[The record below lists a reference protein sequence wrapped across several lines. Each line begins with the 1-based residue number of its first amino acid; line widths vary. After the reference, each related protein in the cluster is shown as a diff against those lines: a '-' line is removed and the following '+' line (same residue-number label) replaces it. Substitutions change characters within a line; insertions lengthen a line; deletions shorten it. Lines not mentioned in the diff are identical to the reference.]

1 MSVDPRLEGHLERML
16 QATNRAIE
24 FVGGLTEDQF
34 LRDSVRQHAVC
45 MALVVCGENA
55 SRILEAFKSFATDHP
70 EIEWRKIKGMR
81 NIIAH
86 GYFDLE
92 FEIIYKTAVNMLP
105 VLKLQLEALL
115 HSTEI

>member
-1 MSVDPRLEGHLERML
+1 ML
-16 QATNRAIE
+16 QATNHAID
-24 FVGGLTEDQF
+24 FVNGLSEDQF
-34 LRDSVRQHAVC
+34 LNDLVRQHAIC

-55 SRILEAFKSFATDHP
+55 NRVMDAFRSFATDHP
-70 EIEWRKIKGMR
+70 EIEWHKIKGMR

-92 FEIIYKTAVNMLP
+92 FGIIYKTAVNTLP

-115 HSTEI
+115 NSTEP